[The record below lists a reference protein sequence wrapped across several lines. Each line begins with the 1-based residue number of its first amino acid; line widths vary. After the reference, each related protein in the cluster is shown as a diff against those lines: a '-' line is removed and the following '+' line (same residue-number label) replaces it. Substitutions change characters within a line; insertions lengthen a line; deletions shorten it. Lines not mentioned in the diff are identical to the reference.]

1 MVETYVVRDN
11 FTVKE
16 TIEKMNKE
24 VIKAVIII
32 NQFNEVVGIFSNG
45 DMRRYFLRGGALD
58 EKIIVAMNPNLH
70 VFTSYEDVERERA
83 LVKRIL
89 YPIVD
94 SCGHLIDVVDYEKN
108 INTAQISGILQEVP
122 LVIMAGGKGTRLYPY
137 TKILPKPL
145 MPIGDVTITE
155 RIIFSFE
162 RFGCNKVI
170 MILKY
175 KESLIKAYFSDV
187 KKNYDLEYIT
197 EEKFLGTAGGLRYLK
212 GKVKST
218 FFLTNCDIIIN
229 EDIESAYKIHK
240 KNKNKITMICS
251 MKGIT
256 IPYGVVETDEAGNMI
271 SMEEKPKLSY
281 LINTGV
287 YIVEPDIL
295 DNIEDN
301 ESIDMPGLIERCKTL
316 GNRIG
321 VFPVSE
327 DAWLDMGQF
336 NEMDNMKNKLGL

>member
-1 MVETYVVRDN
+1 MLETYVVQDY
-11 FTVKE
+11 FTVKD

-24 VIKAVIII
+24 VIKAVIVL
-32 NQFNEVVGIFSNG
+32 NELNEVVGIFSNG
-45 DMRRYFLRGGALD
+45 DMRRYFLKGGAL
-58 EKIIVAMNPNLH
+58 EKKITAAMNTNPH
-70 VFTSYEDVERERA
+70 VFTSYEEVERERF

-94 SCGHLIDVVDYEKN
+94 SSGRLIDVIDYEKN
-108 INTAQISGILQEVP
+108 INTAQISRILKEVP

-175 KESLIKAYFSDV
+175 KENLIKAYFSEV
-187 KKNYDLEYIT
+187 KKKYDLEYIT
-197 EEKFLGTAGGLRYLK
+197 ERSFLGTAGGLGYLK
-212 GKVKST
+212 GKLKST

-229 EDIESAYKIHK
+229 ADIEAAYKVHK

-251 MKGIT
+251 MNGIT

-287 YIVEPDIL
+287 YIIEPDIL
-295 DNIEDN
+295 DNIEDE
-301 ESIDMPGLIERCKTL
+301 ESIDMPSLIERCKVL
-316 GNRIG
+316 GNKIG
-321 VFPVSE
+321 VFPISE
-327 DAWLDMGQF
+327 DDWLDMGQF

>member
-1 MVETYVVRDN
+1 MLETYVVKDY

-24 VIKAVIII
+24 VIKAVIVL
-32 NQFNEVVGIFSNG
+32 NELNEVVGIFSNG
-45 DMRRYFLRGGALD
+45 DMRRYFLKGGALD
-58 EKIIVAMNPNLH
+58 EKITAAMNSNPH
-70 VFTSYEDVERERA
+70 MFTSYEDVERERF

-94 SCGHLIDVVDYEKN
+94 SSGHLIDVIDYEKN
-108 INTAQISGILQEVP
+108 INTAQISRILKEVP
-122 LVIMAGGKGTRLYPY
+122 LVIMAGGKGSRLYPY

-175 KESLIKAYFSDV
+175 KENLIKAYFSEV
-187 KKNYDLEYIT
+187 KKKYDLEYIT

-212 GKVKST
+212 EKLKST
-218 FFLTNCDIIIN
+218 FILTNCDIIIN
-229 EDIESAYKIHK
+229 ADIETAYKIHK

-251 MKGIT
+251 MNGIT

-287 YIVEPDIL
+287 YIIEPDVL
-295 DNIEDN
+295 DNIEDD
-301 ESIDMPGLIERCKTL
+301 ESIDMPSLIERCKVL
-316 GNRIG
+316 GNKIG
-321 VFPVSE
+321 VFPISE
-327 DAWLDMGQF
+327 EDWLDMGQF